1 MLMNNKSSILVLFSA
16 IFFATG
22 GLFYKI
28 ASWNSLA
35 ICTGRS
41 LIALVLI
48 IIFLILTKHKFVVNA
63 TVILAAIGNASTSVL
78 YSMANKMT
86 TAGNT
91 IVLQFTMPV
100 YVIIISSIINKKKP
114 NKLEVSTCF
123 FVLLGIV
130 LFFIDSLTAG
140 NMLGNI
146 LALVSGITYALFFIF
161 NGKENA
167 DPLSTLV
174 ISLFLSAMVG
184 MSEFVK
190 TDFIN
195 TTTATWLA
203 VIGLGVIQQAL
214 GHSFL
219 AIGIKGTSSITASL
233 LSGLEP
239 VLNPILAA
247 IFYNELLTPLSLVGA
262 IIVLVTIIS
271 YNVIISR
278 NKESS

>member
-1 MLMNNKSSILVLFSA
+1 MNSRSSSLLVLLSA

-22 GLFYKI
+22 GLFYKV

-35 ICTGRS
+35 ICTFRS
-41 LIALVLI
+41 LLALVLI
-48 IIFLILTKHKFVVNA
+48 IGFLIVTKHKFVINK
-63 TVILAAIGNASTSVL
+63 TVIFAAIGNASTSVL

-91 IVLQFTMPV
+91 IVLQFTMPI
-100 YVIIISSIINKKKP
+100 YVIVLSSIINRTKP
-114 NKLEVSTCF
+114 NKLEATTCF

-130 LFFIDSLTAG
+130 LFFVDSLTAG

-146 LALVSGITYALFFIF
+146 LALVSGVTYALFFIF
-161 NGKENA
+161 NSKEDA
-167 DPLSTLV
+167 DPLSTLA

-190 TDFIN
+190 TDFVNTN
-195 TTTATWLA
+195 TTTWLA

-214 GHSFL
+214 GHGCL
-219 AIGIKGTSSITASL
+219 AIGIKGTSAVTASL

-239 VLNPILAA
+239 VLNPILVA
-247 IFYNELLTPLSLVGA
+247 IFYKELLTPLSLIGA
-262 IIVLVTIIS
+262 IIVLASIIT
-271 YNVIISR
+271 YNVIDSKQ
-278 NKESS
+278 KEAS

>member
-1 MLMNNKSSILVLFSA
+1 MNSRNSSLLVLLSA

-22 GLFYKI
+22 GLFYKV

-35 ICTGRS
+35 ICTFRS
-41 LIALVLI
+41 LLALVLI
-48 IIFLILTKHKFVVNA
+48 IGFLIVTKHKFVINK
-63 TVILAAIGNASTSVL
+63 TVIFAAIGNASTSVL

-91 IVLQFTMPV
+91 IVLQFTMPI
-100 YVIIISSIINKKKP
+100 YVIVLSSIINRTKP
-114 NKLEVSTCF
+114 NKLEATTCF

-130 LFFIDSLTAG
+130 LFFVDSLTAG

-146 LALVSGITYALFFIF
+146 LALVSGVTYALFFIF
-161 NGKENA
+161 NSKEDA
-167 DPLSTLV
+167 DPLSTLA

-190 TDFIN
+190 TDFVNTN
-195 TTTATWLA
+195 TTTWLA

-214 GHSFL
+214 GHGCL
-219 AIGIKGTSSITASL
+219 AIGIKGTSAVTASL

-239 VLNPILAA
+239 VLNPILVA
-247 IFYNELLTPLSLVGA
+247 IFYKELLTPLSLIGA
-262 IIVLVTIIS
+262 IIVLASIIT
-271 YNVIISR
+271 YNVIDSKQ
-278 NKESS
+278 KEAS